1 MSSSVRK
8 TVVQCRQLAKRKGL
22 DARFVEGDARRLPE
36 GHIGMDLPKT
46 VPVNVVY
53 DTDAYRFEDIFRIFA
68 ASANPNVTIGTYS
81 QKTRI
86 VITGEE
92 ILK

>member
-1 MSSSVRK
+1 MVFW
-8 TVVQCRQLAKRKGL
+8 KREL
-22 DARFVEGDARRLPE
+22 R
-36 GHIGMDLPKT
+36 DLS
-46 VPVNVVY
+46 
-53 DTDAYRFEDIFRIFA
+53 ASERRFEDIFRIFA